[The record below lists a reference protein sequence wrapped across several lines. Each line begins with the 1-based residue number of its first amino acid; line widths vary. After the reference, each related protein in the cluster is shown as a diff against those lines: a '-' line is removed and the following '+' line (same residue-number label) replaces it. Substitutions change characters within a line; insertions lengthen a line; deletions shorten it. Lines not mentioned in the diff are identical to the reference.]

1 MGPNQLLLLHHL
13 GQACP
18 EGVDGQ
24 IHPRQTAAKHMFENV
39 AHVRA
44 QPPARVAGVA
54 KGLPPI
60 AWQNDNSK
68 NI

>member
-1 MGPNQLLLLHHL
+1 MLSFLL
-13 GQACP
+13 
-18 EGVDGQ
+18 D
-24 IHPRQTAAKHMFENV
+24 IYV

-44 QPPARVAGVA
+44 QPPAIVAGVA